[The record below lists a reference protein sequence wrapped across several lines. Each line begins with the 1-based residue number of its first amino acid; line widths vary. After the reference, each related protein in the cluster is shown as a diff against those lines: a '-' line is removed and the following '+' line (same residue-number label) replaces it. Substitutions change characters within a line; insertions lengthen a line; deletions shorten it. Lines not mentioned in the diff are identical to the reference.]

1 MIEERF
7 IAIETKLA
15 YLEDFVNKL
24 QNITVEQGHMI
35 DLLSSENRMLKDK
48 FRELQDSLVDMPN
61 VRPPHY

>member
-1 MIEERF
+1 MIEERC

-48 FRELQDSLVDMPN
+48 FRELQDSLEDMPN

>member
-48 FRELQDSLVDMPN
+48 FRELQDSLEDMPN

>member
-24 QNITVEQGHMI
+24 QNITVEQGYMI

-48 FRELQDSLVDMPN
+48 FRELQDSLEDMPN

>member
-1 MIEERF
+1 MIEERL

-48 FRELQDSLVDMPN
+48 FRELQDSLEDMPN